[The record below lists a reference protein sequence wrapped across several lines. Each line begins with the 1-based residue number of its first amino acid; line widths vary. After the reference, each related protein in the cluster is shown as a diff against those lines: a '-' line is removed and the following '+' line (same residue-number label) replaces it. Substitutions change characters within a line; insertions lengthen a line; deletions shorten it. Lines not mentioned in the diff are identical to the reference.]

1 MTYPLPEERAG
12 FPFADPNLKL
22 TVIGALL
29 DAGRIDLDTPDAL
42 AKHVLGRD
50 VDLEE
55 EGYEPIQAV
64 YDYLVRYPLTQDNLL
79 SLDALAF
86 DGGNSA
92 YQFVWYLWDG
102 EDDYFSIQSLEG
114 IGACANIRSIADSGI
129 LVEGIDLRPLGE
141 LPNLEHLSLNFK
153 RYGHEE
159 ALTSFT
165 SLRALDCFSDRF
177 DPAVLETL
185 RAKNITIKAR

>member
-12 FPFADPNLKL
+12 IPFADPNLKL
-22 TVIGALL
+22 SVVGALV
-29 DAGRIDLDTPDAL
+29 DAGQIELDTPAAL

-64 YDYLVRYPLTQDNLL
+64 YDYLVRYPLTRDNLL
-79 SLDALAF
+79 SLDALGF

-92 YQFVWYLWDG
+92 YQFVWYFWDG
-102 EDDYFSIQSLEG
+102 EDGHFSIQSLSG
-114 IGACANIRSIADSGI
+114 IGACANIRSISDCGI
-129 LVEGIDLRPLGE
+129 LAEGIDLTALAE
-141 LPNLEHLSLNFK
+141 LQNLESLSLDFQ
-153 RYGHEE
+153 RYSHEE

-165 SLRALDCFSDRF
+165 RLQVLECFSARF
-177 DPAVLETL
+177 DPGVLDQL
-185 RAKNITIKAR
+185 RSRSITIKAR